1 MEALFGDERLQ
12 FFLRNREDIKAW
24 AAIEADVIAATREL
38 LARSLPLIEESLL
51 AIDANALVSRNDG
64 GQWERVFAR
73 HEAWPGSL
81 GLALEWQR
89 TVDPL
94 GATRPKL
101 GIFWWAGTPDLIAP
115 RVRFIE
121 SVDRTELQRLG
132 YKVPLEGVWPVGAR
146 LSSAPDWWKDP
157 EGWIAGIVERL
168 TPVWGT
174 AAPLIDD
181 IFAAT
186 PQVSRG

>member
-1 MEALFGDERLQ
+1 MEDLFGDERLQ

-24 AAIEADVIAATREL
+24 GAIEADVMAATREL

-51 AIDANALVSRNDG
+51 AMDPNVLVGRNDS
-64 GQWERVFAR
+64 GQWERVFAQ
-73 HEAWPGSL
+73 HEHWPSSV

-101 GIFWWAGTPDLIAP
+101 GIFWWAGTPDLIPP

-121 SVDRTELQRLG
+121 SVDKLELQRLG
-132 YKVPLEGVWPVGAR
+132 YKIPLEGVWPVGTR
-146 LSSAPDWWKDP
+146 LTSGPDWWTDP
-157 EGWIAGIVERL
+157 EGWIGGIVERHK
-168 TPVWGT
+168 PVWAA
-174 AAPLIDD
+174 AAPLIDEMYS
-181 IFAAT
+181 AN
-186 PQVSRG
+186 PQVNRG